1 MVTQSSGLSNLP
13 QSGPSLDGESPTGV
27 HTLQVLFHFLAG
39 AAIAVFLI
47 PEGAPMALAGAA
59 VCALMKCAYDYIDI
73 GRVPPMNA
81 VALMAGAA
89 VAALAAVAHTAAM

>member
-1 MVTQSSGLSNLP
+1 MITQSSGL
-13 QSGPSLDGESPTGV
+13 PSLPRSGASRDGDSSAGV

-47 PEGAPMALAGAA
+47 PEGAPTALAGAA

-73 GRVPPMNA
+73 GRVLVMNA
-81 VALMAGAA
+81 LALMAGAA
-89 VAALAAVAHTAAM
+89 LAALVAVAHTAAM